1 MKEEIETRNKDVA
14 NEVKKKETKKKT
26 KGRHLLPSLSDPDDG
41 LTPDGPKKKGKRSRQ
56 TKSRIW

>member
-41 LTPDGPKKKGKRSRQ
+41 LTPDGPKKKK
-56 TKSRIW
+56 T